1 MDYSR
6 EEERANSTVCVWRR
20 WVYHLKQSEE
30 NIVIYIYILVFTL
43 LFCLYSLRMKASV
56 AESVTLWVN
65 IVQVAL
71 NATRFKYLLVC
82 IVDQ

>member
-1 MDYSR
+1 M
-6 EEERANSTVCVWRR
+6 
-20 WVYHLKQSEE
+20 KQSEE
-30 NIVIYIYILVFTL
+30 NIVIYILVFTL

-65 IVQVAL
+65 IIQVAL